1 MAKKLGGLGKGLNAI
16 FMENDAEDNNST
28 VTLRLSD
35 IEPNKDQPRK
45 EFDDTAL
52 ADLAESI
59 SKHGLLQPILVRP
72 IIGGGYQIVAGER
85 RYRASRMAGL
95 TEVPVIIRELS
106 ESETMEIA
114 LIENLQRENLTPIEE
129 ALGYRTLME
138 EHDFSQD
145 EVSKAVGKSRSAV
158 ANALRLLKLPEDI
171 LNMVSAGVISA
182 GHARAL
188 LKIDDSDLRKEALS
202 KMISEHLNVSQAEE
216 MINSMLTQNSIIT
229 KKTGK
234 QMIVVKDIRI
244 FLNTINK
251 AVDTMRMAGIDAIS
265 KKHDNGDYIEYTIKI
280 PKQQSKNKTA

>member
-28 VTLRLSD
+28 VTLRLSE

-45 EFDDTAL
+45 EFDDSAL

-106 ESETMEIA
+106 ESETMELA

-129 ALGYRTLME
+129 ALGYRTLMD
-138 EHDFSQD
+138 EHEFSQE

-158 ANALRLLKLPEDI
+158 ANALRLLKLPTDI
-171 LNMVSAGVISA
+171 LNMVSEGKISA
-182 GHARAL
+182 GHARAIL
-188 LKIDDSDLRKEALS
+188 SLDNEKDMAFLADEIIKKDLSVRQAEKLS
-202 KMISEHLNVSQAEE
+202 KKLAQEKKEVTEKSAPPKASYFSEVELALTEYLGKKVSV
-216 MINSMLTQNSIIT
+216 SPL
-229 KKTGK
+229 
-234 QMIVVKDIRI
+234 
-244 FLNTINK
+244 
-251 AVDTMRMAGIDAIS
+251 
-265 KKHDNGDYIEYTIKI
+265 
-280 PKQQSKNKTA
+280 KNKKGGILQIEFYSDEELAELANKLEDKN

>member
-28 VTLRLSD
+28 VTLKLSE

-45 EFDDTAL
+45 DFDDSAL

-106 ESETMEIA
+106 ESETMELA

-138 EHDFSQD
+138 EHEFSQD

-171 LNMVSAGVISA
+171 LNMVSSGTISA
-182 GHARAL
+182 GHARAILSLDNEKDMKL
-188 LKIDDSDLRKEALS
+188 LADEIGKKDLSVRQAEKLS
-202 KMISEHLNVSQAEE
+202 KKMSTEKKEVSEKPVPPKASYFSEVELALTEYLGKKVMVSP
-216 MINSMLTQNSIIT
+216 L
-229 KKTGK
+229 
-234 QMIVVKDIRI
+234 
-244 FLNTINK
+244 
-251 AVDTMRMAGIDAIS
+251 
-265 KKHDNGDYIEYTIKI
+265 
-280 PKQQSKNKTA
+280 KNKKGGILQIEFYSDEELAELANKLEDKN

>member
-182 GHARAL
+182 GHARAILSLDNEKDMML
-188 LKIDDSDLRKEALS
+188 LADEIVKKDLSVRQAEKLSKKMSAEKKEVTEKHAPPKASYFSEVELALS
-202 KMISEHLNVSQAEE
+202 EYLGKKVMVSP
-216 MINSMLTQNSIIT
+216 L
-229 KKTGK
+229 
-234 QMIVVKDIRI
+234 
-244 FLNTINK
+244 
-251 AVDTMRMAGIDAIS
+251 
-265 KKHDNGDYIEYTIKI
+265 
-280 PKQQSKNKTA
+280 KNKKGGILQIEFYSDEELAELANKLEDKN

>member
-28 VTLRLSD
+28 VTLKLSE

-45 EFDDTAL
+45 DFDDSAL

-106 ESETMEIA
+106 ESETMELA

-138 EHDFSQD
+138 EHEFSQE

-171 LNMVSAGVISA
+171 LNMVSSGTISA
-182 GHARAL
+182 GHARAILSLDNEKDMKL
-188 LKIDDSDLRKEALS
+188 LAEEIVKKDLSVRQAEKLSKKMSTEKKEA
-202 KMISEHLNVSQAEE
+202 SEKPAPPKASYFSEVELALTEYLGKKVMVSP
-216 MINSMLTQNSIIT
+216 L
-229 KKTGK
+229 
-234 QMIVVKDIRI
+234 
-244 FLNTINK
+244 
-251 AVDTMRMAGIDAIS
+251 
-265 KKHDNGDYIEYTIKI
+265 
-280 PKQQSKNKTA
+280 KNKKGGILQIEFYSDEELAELANKLEDKN

>member
-171 LNMVSAGVISA
+171 LNMVSAGSISA
-182 GHARAL
+182 GHARAILSLDNEKDMML
-188 LKIDDSDLRKEALS
+188 LADEIIKKDLSVRQAEKLS
-202 KMISEHLNVSQAEE
+202 KKIAE
-216 MINSMLTQNSIIT
+216 
-229 KKTGK
+229 
-234 QMIVVKDIRI
+234 
-244 FLNTINK
+244 
-251 AVDTMRMAGIDAIS
+251 S
-265 KKHDNGDYIEYTIKI
+265 KKEVTEKPAPPKASYFSEVELALTEYLGKKVLVS
-280 PKQQSKNKTA
+280 PLKNKKGGILQIEFYSDEELAELANKLEDKN